1 LSMVILGVIGLYINK
16 FECKRNDYEKIGIKF
31 TELYNELHK
40 LYLSVDLVEPNEIP
54 KIEEKVQELEKIF
67 YEKCISDQVW
77 FSSWF
82 AHYKFFYQFQSN
94 WISEELKLSFFKD
107 KIPLSLIIFI
117 FILLVSAI
125 VYLLQFNKLIF

>member
-1 LSMVILGVIGLYINK
+1 
-16 FECKRNDYEKIGIKF
+16 
-31 TELYNELHK
+31 
-40 LYLSVDLVEPNEIP
+40 
-54 KIEEKVQELEKIF
+54 
-67 YEKCISDQVW
+67 QVW